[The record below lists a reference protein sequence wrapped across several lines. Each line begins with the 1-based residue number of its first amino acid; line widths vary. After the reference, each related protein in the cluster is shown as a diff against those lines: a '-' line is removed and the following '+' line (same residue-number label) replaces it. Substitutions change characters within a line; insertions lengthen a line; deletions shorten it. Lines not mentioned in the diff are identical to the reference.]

1 MFSKKL
7 LKTVIIG
14 IATIRDI
21 NNELMYQMFNFFVN
35 INDLLSILRIYSALK
50 NYLDK
55 YSIQF
60 SGFVSI

>member
-1 MFSKKL
+1 
-7 LKTVIIG
+7 
-14 IATIRDI
+14 
-21 NNELMYQMFNFFVN
+21 MFNFFVN

-60 SGFVSI
+60 SGFVSMYGSSSDPVLLIPGSCH